1 MDAQPQASFIPK
13 KPLDSGP
20 LVRGQR
26 GVFGGLFFLLGLFV
40 FIVSIVGA
48 AGVFGYQNFLQNSIA
63 DKADSLKK
71 AEGAFDPAVITE
83 LIRID
88 SRINQSQLLL
98 QKHVA
103 PSGIFTF
110 LAAQTLQQVQFES
123 FEYVLGDDN
132 SAKIILK
139 GQADNF
145 STIALQSDQFSASK
159 VLKNVV
165 FSGIL
170 LGTNGKVLFTVV
182 ATVDPSLINYTQ
194 NLGTASTVQTSPQ
207 VAESSANTSTTTQT
221 QTFTTQ

>member
-13 KPLDSGP
+13 KPLETGP
-20 LVRGQR
+20 LSRAG
-26 GVFGGLFFLLGLFV
+26 GSAWGGLVFLICLFI

-48 AGVFGYQNFLQNSIA
+48 VGVFAYKLYLTNSIA
-63 DKADSLKK
+63 SKADFLKK
-71 AEGAFDPAVITE
+71 AEGAFDPSVIQE

-88 SRINQSQLLL
+88 SRINQAQLLL

-103 PSGIFTF
+103 PSGIFKF
-110 LAAQTLQQVQFES
+110 LEAQTLGQVQFDS
-123 FEYVLGDDN
+123 FDYVLGDNDT
-132 SAKIILK
+132 AQVTLK

-170 LGTNGKVLFTVV
+170 LGTNGKISFTVV
-182 ATVDPSLINYTQ
+182 ANVNPSLINYAK
-194 NLGTASTVQTSPQ
+194 NLGSASAVVPKQETTIPTQATTTSTSSPQ
-207 VAESSANTSTTTQT
+207 AMP
-221 QTFTTQ
+221 

>member
-1 MDAQPQASFIPK
+1 MDPQVQASFIPK
-13 KPLDSGP
+13 KPLDTGP
-20 LVRGQR
+20 LARGQG
-26 GVFGGLFFLLGLFV
+26 GVFGGLVFLFCAFI

-48 AGVFGYQNFLQNSIA
+48 VGVFAYQSFLQSSIA
-63 DKADSLKK
+63 GKAESLAK

-110 LAAQTLQQVQFES
+110 LAEQTLQRVQFES
-123 FEYVLGDDN
+123 FEYVLGDDD
-132 SAKIILK
+132 SAKITLK

-165 FSGIL
+165 FSGIS
-170 LGTNGKVLFTVV
+170 LGTNGRVNFSIV
-182 ATVDPSLINYTQ
+182 ATVDQSLINYGQ
-194 NLGTASTVQTSPQ
+194 NLGVVAAQPAAVQPT
-207 VAESSANTSTTTQT
+207 
-221 QTFTTQ
+221 